1 MAKKP
6 TVEEFEISDAAISH
20 KPTGVSFVP
29 LPLRPTEGTWHDGNK
44 AALEEYD
51 AGEVKEMIRRLL
63 AKRLAE
69 ADRSTFGRAS
79 KS

>member
-6 TVEEFEISDAAISH
+6 TAEEFEISDAAICH
-20 KPTGVSFVP
+20 RPTGVSFVP

-44 AALEEYD
+44 ALEEYD
-51 AGEVKEMIRRLL
+51 AGEVKEMIRQLL
-63 AKRLAE
+63 AKRLTKPGT
-69 ADRSTFGRAS
+69 STFGSAS